1 MALTVPNGGEVE
13 LLSRMLNATS
23 TGNVVLHLYTS
34 PSSEPDETA
43 TVATFTEEDDGSY
56 SSVELAGGSWT
67 VATSG
72 GTTTAEYAQQD
83 FTIGGSTT
91 VYGYYVT
98 DSGGTTLLWFEA
110 FGSAATLGA
119 GGGTISVTPKIT
131 LD

>member
-1 MALTVPNGGEVE
+1 MALMVPDVGEVE
-13 LLSRMLNATS
+13 MLSRILNATS

-34 PSSEPDETA
+34 DTSQDEGD
-43 TVATFTEEDDGSY
+43 TVATYTEEDDASY
-56 SSVELAGGSWT
+56 AAVTLTGGSWT

-83 FTIGGSTT
+83 FTIGGATT

-98 DSGGTTLLWFEA
+98 DSGGTTLLWAER